1 MGLLKIKDC
10 DPLDYVCTV
19 NESSKLTDINV
30 KAEYADVFQGLG
42 RLKDSYSMQID
53 DSIRPVVHAPRR
65 VPVPMRNK
73 VHEKL
78 EQLVNEG
85 VITPV
90 TDTTYLVSS
99 MAVVQKPN
107 GQIRL
112 CLDPKDLNVAIR
124 REYYNTAT
132 IEEFSTRLK
141 KSKILHSVGCKER
154 FLANSIG

>member
-10 DPLDYVCTV
+10 DPLDCVCTV
-19 NESSKLTDINV
+19 NESSKLTEINV
-30 KAEYADVFQGLG
+30 KAEYADVFRGLG
-42 RLKDSYSMQID
+42 RLKDSYSIEID

-65 VPVPMRNK
+65 IPVPMRSK
-73 VHEKL
+73 VHDKL

-90 TDTTYLVSS
+90 TDATYWVSS
-99 MAVVQKPN
+99 MVVVHKPN

-124 REYYNTAT
+124 REY
-132 IEEFSTRLK
+132 
-141 KSKILHSVGCKER
+141 
-154 FLANSIG
+154 